1 MRRPVDVVS
10 LLPLGP
16 RPYDDVVALQ
26 KEAEARAKEGG
37 RETLFLLEHEDVIT
51 AGRNAGTD
59 DLHLPAE
66 QLARLGVAFR
76 RSDRGGKLTF
86 HGPGQLV
93 AYPILR
99 LEGPER
105 DVRRFVRSLE
115 EVLILTAAAFGV
127 TAARSDLPARWSSV
141 WVGNDKLAA
150 IGVHLSDWV
159 TTHGVALNVTT
170 RLDRFELFVPCG
182 IRDGGVTSLER
193 ARPDLPPPPL
203 VDVAAR
209 FVESFAEVFE
219 RDAVPVSAASSSEEL
234 APPTAAASRSTGPD
248 RSPSNG
254 A

>member
-1 MRRPVDVVS
+1 MPRPLDVVS

-16 RPYDDVVALQ
+16 RPYDEVVVLQ
-26 KEAEARAKEGG
+26 KEAEGRAKTGG

-59 DLHLPAE
+59 DLHLSAE
-66 QLARLGVAFR
+66 QLARLGVAFH

-93 AYPILR
+93 AYPVLR
-99 LEGPER
+99 LEGAER

-115 EVLILTAAAFGV
+115 EVLILTAADFGV
-127 TAARSDLPARWSSV
+127 SAARSDVSARWSSV
-141 WVGNDKLAA
+141 WIGNDKLAA

-159 TTHGVALNVTT
+159 TTHGIGLNVTT
-170 RLDRFELFVPCG
+170 HLERFDLFVPCG

-193 ARPDLPPPPL
+193 ALPGVPPPPL
-203 VDVAAR
+203 GAVAAR
-209 FVESFAEVFE
+209 FVARFAEVFGRDPVEVPAVAE
-219 RDAVPVSAASSSEEL
+219 RL
-234 APPTAAASRSTGPD
+234 
-248 RSPSNG
+248 G

>member
-1 MRRPVDVVS
+1 MRRSFDVVS
-10 LLPLGP
+10 LLPFGP
-16 RPYDDVVALQ
+16 RPYDDVVVLQ
-26 KEAEARAKEGG
+26 KEAEARAKAGG

-99 LEGPER
+99 LEGAER
-105 DVRRFVRSLE
+105 DVRRYVRGLE

-159 TTHGVALNVTT
+159 TTHGIGLNVAT
-170 RLDRFELFVPCG
+170 RLERFDLFVPCG
-182 IRDGGVTSLER
+182 IRDGGVTSLEK
-193 ARPDLPPPPL
+193 ARPDLPPPT
-203 VDVAAR
+203 VAEVAAR
-209 FVESFAEVFE
+209 FVVHFAEVFE
-219 RDAVPVSAASSSEEL
+219 RDAVEAPV
-234 APPTAAASRSTGPD
+234 AAARS
-248 RSPSNG
+248 G